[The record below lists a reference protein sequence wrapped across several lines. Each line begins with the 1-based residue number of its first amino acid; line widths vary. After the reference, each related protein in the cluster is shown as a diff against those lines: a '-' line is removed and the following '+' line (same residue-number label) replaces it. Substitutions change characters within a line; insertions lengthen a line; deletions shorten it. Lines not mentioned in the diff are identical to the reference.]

1 MFFAVGVS
9 SFLVVAAWMWK
20 QKPTPKTEHSY
31 PMVSFVVSAY
41 NEEENITRCIK
52 SLFECTINFRGSSE
66 IIVVDDGSTDNT
78 YEAAWTTINSEPKE
92 LAHIRAKVVRH
103 TANLGKAEAL
113 RTGVNKAMGEYV
125 AVVDAD
131 TCWDKQGLT
140 KLVDYMHATKTLAA
154 SGYIHPSDGAKERKL
169 FVILQQLEYSQG
181 LGILRRAEA
190 LGNAI
195 TVVPGPMGLYRSEVL
210 RQLLNEK
217 QAKSVTEDL
226 EFTLEMQKKNM
237 KLGYDDDARSTTVAP
252 TTLKRFW
259 RQRLRWSIGWLHN
272 QVALH
277 RDLLWNKRWLTLLLW
292 YSMVIGFFGAALE
305 LVALLS
311 TPFFFWF
318 APDRVFFL
326 LNLAMFM
333 LLVLVVGIAQQAIA
347 LKFAYS
353 NYNHKQLLWY
363 MPLYFLLR
371 LINIFAKFTTLIQ
384 YAMGK
389 KGMWHKA

>member
-1 MFFAVGVS
+1 
-9 SFLVVAAWMWK
+9 
-20 QKPTPKTEHSY
+20 
-31 PMVSFVVSAY
+31 MVSFVVPAY
-41 NEEENITRCIK
+41 NEEKNITRCLN
-52 SLFECTINFRGSSE
+52 SLFECTTNFRGSSE

-78 YEAAWTTINSEPKE
+78 YETAWSTINSKSQE
-92 LAHIRAKVVRH
+92 LVHIRAKVVRH

-131 TCWDKQGLT
+131 TFWDKQGLT
-140 KLVDYMHATKTLAA
+140 KLVDYMHATKTLAS
-154 SGYIHPSDGAKERKL
+154 SGYIHPSDGVKERKL
-169 FVILQQLEYSQG
+169 FAILQQLEYSQG

-217 QAKSVTEDL
+217 QAKSVAEDL

-237 KLGYDDDARSTTVAP
+237 KLGYEDDARSTTMAP
-252 TTLKRFW
+252 TTLKGFW
-259 RQRLRWSIGWLHN
+259 HQRLRWSIGWLHN
-272 QVALH
+272 QLSIH
-277 RDLLWNKRWLTLLLW
+277 KDLLWNRRWLTLLLW
-292 YSMVIGFFGAALE
+292 YSLVPGFFGAALE
-305 LVALLS
+305 LIALLS

-326 LNLAMFM
+326 LNLGMFM
-333 LLVLVVGIAQQAIA
+333 LLVLVVGIVQQAIA

-353 NYNHKQLLWY
+353 HYNHKQLLWY

-371 LINIFAKFTTLIQ
+371 LINIFAKFATLIQ

-389 KGMWHKA
+389 RGMWHKT